1 VRTASKLLEV
11 ENLNALNFGEALH
24 NNVQATQLKNDLV
37 RNPENAPLLAALKSE
52 DGEIYAQAVKDLGQ
66 LAQEKFGLDLSKVD
80 LYDGEKTTS
89 GSLGDNPLTDVKGG
103 TVVDANNQNAGD
115 IFVDAGNGASKTDMA
130 NTLGHEILE
139 SQDFQGK
146 DSSLTGGLFG
156 KNTDQ
161 QQESLANAFGD
172 QFADR
177 INQAAGGDLDSTG
190 GADFSNNLKNSAAVK
205 AGTQKANTVGNARVE
220 HRQLY
225 VAEAKAI
232 VDNAQTYADKHDIS
246 LDQAKQELTQ
256 QALLQVDSEWAD
268 QAHIQEKERARKGLL
283 EIGAQTAPTKD
294 GYVDGGLV
302 GVFIATPPDFE
313 NTNIN
318 ANQARMIED
327 GAAGE
332 VGFMSSYA
340 TENGEIPVELTP
352 VQQFTETIIGK
363 LDTAVTIGEALIED
377 YPSTM
382 MGITGAVSDAVTNC
396 VGAGLGCIASG
407 PREGNGGDR
416 SFVALL
422 QGDRESAISSNNSEI
437 IGDLIPVVPVIIKLA
452 DSVAAM
458 PDLKANKPVIDRN
471 GSYDSEGNFDGR
483 TPSDSLDREAE
494 LQANKEF
501 IESKLPERP
510 EITGAYMQDNAAT
523 DDSLYENIQRGIV
536 DAAPDREKSRKG
548 ALVEAGSSIAEG
560 LKNVMKGLADAE

>member
-24 NNVQATQLKNDLV
+24 NNVKATQLKNDLV

-190 GADFSNNLKNSAAVK
+190 GADFNNNLKNSAAVK

-220 HRQLY
+220 HRQYIGIRGGDVSRATEFNVDKESLQFKGQDLAGVKAIY
-225 VAEAKAI
+225 QNQLDSQAKALNGMAAQDPQKFI
-232 VDNAQTYADKHDIS
+232 NIMVDQLGA
-246 LDQAKQELTQ
+246 
-256 QALLQVDSEWAD
+256 
-268 QAHIQEKERARKGLL
+268 EKVKGVLENKNLSNDEKLGLL
-283 EIGAQTAPTKD
+283 IGGIQNNQIK
-294 GYVDGGLV
+294 G
-302 GVFIATPPDFE
+302 
-313 NTNIN
+313 IN
-318 ANQARMIED
+318 AEEFDSSIITLGVKIKEIDPETKVKIFDSGQKDNVVESILKDYEEGEQIIIQGHSAGGGDAQDIPSILKARGIERNLITVQLD
-327 GAAGE
+327 SIEPLGDDASVSNNVNKAINVYQNESQTGQ
-332 VGFMSSYA
+332 VHIDTLYPNA
-340 TENGEIPVELTP
+340 INGEDEIKRELFNDRT
-352 VQQFTETIIGK
+352 VIVNREFKDIIG
-363 LDTAVTIGEALIED
+363 
-377 YPSTM
+377 PS
-382 MGITGAVSDAVTNC
+382 
-396 VGAGLGCIASG
+396 VG
-407 PREGNGGDR
+407 
-416 SFVALL
+416 
-422 QGDRESAISSNNSEI
+422 
-437 IGDLIPVVPVIIKLA
+437 
-452 DSVAAM
+452 
-458 PDLKANKPVIDRN
+458 
-471 GSYDSEGNFDGR
+471 
-483 TPSDSLDREAE
+483 TPSDSHRNIDNDHNV
-494 LQANKEF
+494 QEF
-501 IESKLPERP
+501 IRMEVLQ
-510 EITGAYMQDNAAT
+510 EIVSED
-523 DDSLYENIQRGIV
+523 
-536 DAAPDREKSRKG
+536 
-548 ALVEAGSSIAEG
+548 
-560 LKNVMKGLADAE
+560 